1 MYYSSFGIL
10 AVILHL
16 IINHNLVHMRRRDD
30 RNEPRD
36 RYRHFL
42 YATLVFYITD
52 LMWGFL
58 VESRIRPLAY
68 ADTLLFFASMALS
81 VLLWTRYVVAYLG
94 KKGTLATVFRT
105 VGWCIFAFVLLAL
118 AANFFFPVI
127 YTFTEDTEYVP
138 GFGRYILLI
147 VQFLLFI
154 CVSVYSFIV
163 ARRSEGSDKI
173 HYMAVSASGGVMAV
187 LIVVQ
192 TLFPF
197 APFYTIG
204 CLIANCVIH
213 VFVEEDQKKVQ
224 QLITADAKKEKE
236 RYSQIA
242 ASLAEDFDAI
252 YYIDIASGRY
262 LEISS
267 GVEYR
272 SLQIPE
278 SGDDFY
284 ADSRENVIKHVHPD
298 DRVFAESMYYRDTI
312 QMNLSHRGTYSYKYR
327 IMIGDEA
334 RYFRFVVK
342 LAEDGDHFV
351 MCSKDIQDTITAE
364 TALIEKQKANVTFA
378 QIAESL
384 ASNYDVIYYVDAG
397 TGEYVGYTSKNI
409 FGELKVDES
418 GDDFFADTRKT
429 IGMLIHPLDRERM
442 LTILDRDYFLTTL
455 ERRKQFD
462 HQYRLIVNDRVQ
474 HTRLSVRSSS
484 DHTHMII
491 GVENIEDEIIKEKE
505 HLRALNTEK
514 ELARRDELTGVKN
527 KTAFTELEKAIQEN
541 IETRSCDMPFAI
553 VVCDLNDLK
562 KINDTRGHKAGDD
575 YIIASSKLMC
585 GVFDHSPIFRIGGDE
600 FAIYL
605 TGHDYDHRKEL
616 LEKLQKTVRFNLEK
630 HDGPVIAS
638 GLAEYDR
645 FGDESIY
652 DIVDRADHLMYE
664 DKRELKAIG

>member
-16 IINHNLVHMRRRDD
+16 IINHNLIHIRRKDD

-42 YATLVFYITD
+42 YATLLFYITD

-58 VESRIRPLAY
+58 VDIKIRPLAY
-68 ADTLLFFASMALS
+68 ADTLLFFVSMALS

-94 KKGTLATVFRT
+94 KKGILSTLFRA
-105 VGWCIFAFVLLAL
+105 VGWGIFVFVMLAL
-118 AANFFFPVI
+118 VVNFFYPLI
-127 YTFTEDTEYVP
+127 YTFTDDTEYVP

-147 VQFLLFI
+147 VQLLLFI
-154 CVSVYSFIV
+154 CISVYSLFV
-163 ARRSEGSDKI
+163 AKRSEGSDRI
-173 HYMAVSASGGVMAV
+173 HYLAVSASGGVMAV
-187 LIVVQ
+187 LIVAQ

-204 CLIANCVIH
+204 CIIANCVIH
-213 VFVEEDQKKVQ
+213 VLVEEDQKKVQ
-224 QLITADAKKEKE
+224 HKIAADAQKERE
-236 RYSQIA
+236 RYSQVA
-242 ASLAEDFDAI
+242 GTLAEDYDAI
-252 YYIDIASGRY
+252 YYINITSGRY

-267 GVEYR
+267 STKFSSVHL
-272 SLQIPE
+272 SP

-284 ADSRENVIKHVHPD
+284 ADSRENVIKYTHPD

-327 IMIGDEA
+327 KMVGDEA
-334 RYFRFVVK
+334 RYFRFLVK
-342 LAEDGDHFV
+342 LSEDGDNFII
-351 MCSKDIQDTITAE
+351 CIKDIQDTITAE
-364 TALIEKQKANVTFA
+364 TAMIEKQKVSVTFA

-384 ASNYDVIYYVDAG
+384 ASNYDVIYYVNAG
-397 TGEYVGYTSKNI
+397 TGEYVGYTSNNI

-418 GDDFFADTRKT
+418 GDDFFADSRKT
-429 IGMLIHPLDRERM
+429 IGMLIHPLDRDRM
-442 LTILDRDYFLTTL
+442 LTVMNRDYFLTTL

-491 GVENIEDEIIKEKE
+491 GVENIEDEVRKEKE

-527 KTAFTELEKAIQEN
+527 KTAFTELEKSVQEN
-541 IETRSCDMPFAI
+541 IETGTHDTPFAI
-553 VVCDLNDLK
+553 AVCDLNDLK
-562 KINDTRGHKAGDD
+562 KINDTMGHKAGDD
-575 YIIASSKLMC
+575 YITSSAKLMC
-585 GVFDHSPIFRIGGDE
+585 GIFDHSPIFRIGGDE
-600 FAIYL
+600 FAIFL
-605 TGHDYDHRKEL
+605 TGSDYTSREEL
-616 LEKLQKTVRFNLEK
+616 MEKLRSTVRSNIEK
-630 HDGPVIAS
+630 GEGPVIAS
-638 GLAEYDR
+638 GIAGYDPSAS
-645 FGDESIY
+645 ESIY
-652 DIVDRADHLMYE
+652 DVFERADHQMYE
-664 DKRELKAIG
+664 NKRELKAIG